1 MLTVHHL
8 NQSRSHRVIWAL
20 EELGLPY
27 EIVHYQREKNMLA
40 PEALKKVHPLG
51 KSPVIED
58 NGLILAESGAILEYL
73 QETYDSASRLKPLD
87 PAHKV
92 QYRFWLHYA
101 EGSLMPL
108 LLMKLVFNS
117 LGKPPV
123 PFGIRTLGKALGQ
136 GVQKAYL
143 NRQLE
148 THARFIE
155 SHLAKNS
162 WFAGDTLSMADIQ
175 MSFPIFALLARSGI
189 ANLPHIQAWKTK
201 VENSPGWQKTLQQG
215 GPLSIPGED

>member
-20 EELGLPY
+20 EELALPY

-51 KSPVIED
+51 KSPIIED

-73 QETYDSASRLKPLD
+73 QETYDAESRLKPLD

-117 LGKPPV
+117 PASRPC
-123 PFGIRTLGKALGQ
+123 
-136 GVQKAYL
+136 
-143 NRQLE
+143 RQASDSW
-148 THARFIE
+148 ARRWVRGCRKRI
-155 SHLAKNS
+155 SIPS
-162 WFAGDTLSMADIQ
+162 WKRMR
-175 MSFPIFALLARSGI
+175 ALLTRISLKTAGLPGTRS
-189 ANLPHIQAWKTK
+189 AWPTFR
-201 VENSPGWQKTLQQG
+201 
-215 GPLSIPGED
+215 